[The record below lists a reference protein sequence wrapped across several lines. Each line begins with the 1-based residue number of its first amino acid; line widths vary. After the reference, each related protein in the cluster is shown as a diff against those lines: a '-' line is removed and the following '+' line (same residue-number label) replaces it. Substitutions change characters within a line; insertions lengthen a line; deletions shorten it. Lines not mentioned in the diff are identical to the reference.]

1 MISSVF
7 VDRPRLAV
15 VIAVVIT
22 IAGLL
27 ALTRIPVAQFPDIVP
42 PQVVVSATYPGAS
55 AAVVESSVAQ
65 PIEAQVV
72 GVDKMIYMKSASGD
86 DGTYTLTVSFLLDS
100 DPDIDTVNVNNRVQ
114 TALAR
119 LPPEVQLQGLTV
131 QKKSA
136 AILQFLALYSEN
148 GEQDPLFISNYAI
161 INILDVLS
169 RIPGVGQAGLFGT
182 LNYSMRIWFDARRL
196 VSLTLTPADVI
207 AAIQAQN
214 VQAPVGRIGARPIGN
229 DQQFQINVQT
239 QGRLTT
245 PEEFGNIVLRANP
258 DGSLL
263 RVRDV
268 ARVELG
274 AQNQDVESR
283 IDGRPAVGMRINLAP
298 GANAVQTAALVRA
311 AMDRLS
317 KQFPP
322 GLKYIVNYDS
332 TTFVSDT
339 IHDVLITL
347 GIAFGV
353 VVLVVFLFLGSL
365 RATLIPAVAVPV
377 SVIGSFA
384 VLLLMGY
391 R

>member
-114 TALAR
+114 TALTK
-119 LPPEVQLQGLTV
+119 LPPEVQLEGLTI
-131 QKKSA
+131 QKKSS

-148 GEQDPLFISNYAI
+148 GEQDPLFISNYAV
-161 INILDVLS
+161 INVLDVLS

-182 LNYSMRIWFDARRL
+182 LNYSMRIWFDTKRL
-196 VSLTLTPADVI
+196 DSLALTPADVI

-214 VQAPVGRIGARPIGN
+214 IQAPIGRIGARPIGN
-229 DQQFQINVQT
+229 DQQFQINLQT

-245 PEEFGNIVLRANP
+245 PEQFASIVLRANP

-283 IDGRPAVGMRINLAP
+283 VDGRPAVYATFLEL
-298 GANAVQTAALVRA
+298 TAAGYRGRREPFVTSFDAYMCLV
-311 AMDRLS
+311 DD
-317 KQFPP
+317 PD
-322 GLKYIVNYDS
+322 GN
-332 TTFVSDT
+332 T
-339 IHDVLITL
+339 
-347 GIAFGV
+347 
-353 VVLVVFLFLGSL
+353 VLVTAG
-365 RATLIPAVAVPV
+365 
-377 SVIGSFA
+377 
-384 VLLLMGY
+384 
-391 R
+391 